1 MVYLVRAFQYPAQ
14 VISAVKAGAKLH
26 VWEEGLGDLVGDI
39 KGLVVYGPGPGT
51 VPEKRWKMVV
61 DLQGGIIVKA
71 QKIGD

>member
-1 MVYLVRAFQYPAQ
+1 MVYLVRSFQFPAQ
-14 VISAVKAGAKLH
+14 VQAAVKAGAKLH
-26 VWEEGLGDLVGDI
+26 VWEVGVGDLQGDR

-51 VPEKRWKMVV
+51 PPERSWKMVV